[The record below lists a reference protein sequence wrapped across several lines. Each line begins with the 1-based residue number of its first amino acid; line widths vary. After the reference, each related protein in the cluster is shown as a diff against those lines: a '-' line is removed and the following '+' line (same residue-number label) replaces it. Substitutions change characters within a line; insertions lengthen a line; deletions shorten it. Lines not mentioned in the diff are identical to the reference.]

1 MTSPDSKAAGAR
13 LGGDERAIRMEG
25 VTKRFGSVT
34 ANRGASLEVMRG

>member
-1 MTSPDSKAAGAR
+1 MTSPLGSVAGAR
-13 LGGDERAIRMEG
+13 LETGERAIRMEG